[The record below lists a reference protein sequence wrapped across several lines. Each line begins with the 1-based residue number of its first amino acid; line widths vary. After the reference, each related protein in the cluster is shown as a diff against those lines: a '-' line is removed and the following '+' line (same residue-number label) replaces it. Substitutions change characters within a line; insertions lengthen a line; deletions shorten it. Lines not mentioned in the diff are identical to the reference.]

1 MHLAQPAWLL
11 LLILLPLLG
20 AGSVLVAR
28 LRRKQWSVFVAP
40 RLRGVLLRTSSP
52 LPRWLALTFLMAACA
67 ALIGAMARPQGDA
80 GTKTEKTIGRNLLIA
95 LDLSRSMRVKDVKPD
110 RLAQAKIVIYEL
122 MEAMPNERIG
132 LIGFAGSTHLFA
144 PLTVDHAAVRESVEQ
159 ADESWV
165 AMGGSNLTSAI
176 QLAIKTLKETGQKN
190 NALII
195 LSDGEKH
202 DKSLGPITAEAK
214 RAGVYIFAIGVGTED
229 GGFVPNPD
237 FPNGNMVG
245 PDGKV
250 VLSRLQPEVMRKLAI
265 DTNGR
270 FAVAGSGTDI
280 AAMVK
285 LAAKDLDAFELK
297 GRERRIA
304 IEFYQWLVLPAI
316 LFLIVSVVAGTRW
329 RGVKAATAV
338 LAGCLALQPAPARA
352 GEAAAAAEALAKG
365 RFGQAREAFDK
376 LAASSKLPERAARFR
391 LGEATAAYRDRD
403 FAGARAAY
411 SRALL
416 AADPAVSASAHFG
429 LANSLFQLG
438 WKSLAKE
445 TYPSAADQVPDLPR
459 FDALVKSRLSE
470 LLKDQPKEDAETAG
484 LAELETLIVNWA
496 DAAKHYQSAL
506 ATDPDNPDLRHNRD
520 TTVTYLKRLMELLDE
535 EREQTEE
542 SIPEPQPTPSP
553 GNPGDE
559 EGDAKDPKPGDK
571 PDGEE
576 PKDGAGDQDPPKD
589 PKDDGKNG
597 DKPKDPP
604 GDKPDGSTDKE
615 KRPDDGDQP
624 DDEEP
629 AKPPKETPEQAA
641 RRILGENADLEKGP
655 LQPGRHELRNPEK
668 DW

>member
-1 MHLAQPAWLL
+1 MHLVEPAWLL

-20 AGSVLVAR
+20 VGSVLVAR

-52 LPRWLALTFLMAACA
+52 LPRWLALTFLLAACA

-80 GTKTEKTIGRNLLIA
+80 GTRTEKSTGRNLLIA

-132 LIGFAGSTHLFA
+132 LIGFAGSAHLFA
-144 PLTVDHAAVRESVEQ
+144 PLTVDHAAVRETVEQ
-159 ADESWV
+159 TDESWV
-165 AMGGSNLTSAI
+165 ALGGSNLTSAI

-202 DKSLGPITAEAK
+202 DKSLTSIVDEAK

-250 VLSRLQPEVMRKLAI
+250 VLSRLQPEVMRKLAN

-270 FAVAGSGTDI
+270 FALAGSGTDI

-285 LAAKDLDAFELK
+285 LAAKDLDAFEMK

-338 LAGCLALQPAPARA
+338 LAGWLALNPAPARA
-352 GEAAAAAEALAKG
+352 GEAAAAAEALANG
-365 RFGQAREAFDK
+365 QFDQARAAYDK
-376 LAASSKLPERAARFR
+376 LAGAAKLPERAARFR
-391 LGEATAAYRDRD
+391 LGEATAAYRDLD

-416 AADPAVSASAHFG
+416 AADPEVSATAHFG

-438 WKSLAKE
+438 WNSLAKE
-445 TYPSAADQVPDLPR
+445 AYPTAADEIPDLPR
-459 FDALVKSRLSE
+459 FDALVKARLDE
-470 LLKDQPKEDAETAG
+470 LLKDQPKDDSPTSG

-496 DAAKHYQSAL
+496 DAAKHYHSAL
-506 ATDPDNPDLRHNRD
+506 AIDPDNAALRHNLA
-520 TTVTYLKRLMELLDE
+520 TTVTYLDRLMELLDQ

-559 EGDAKDPKPGDK
+559 KGDDEDKQPGDK
-571 PDGEE
+571 PNGEE
-576 PKDGAGDQDPPKD
+576 PKEGAGGEDPPKD
-589 PKDDGKNG
+589 PKDEGNNG

-604 GDKPDGSTDKE
+604 GDKPNESSDNE

-624 DDEEP
+624 DEEKP
-629 AKPPKETPEQAA
+629 GEPPKETPEEAA